1 MRSILFFTI
10 LLLATACS
18 KPVANFLVEGDT
30 QLIFPITF
38 KNISTNAEKYTWK
51 VDDKIV
57 SEDVDLQYYFYE
69 SGRHSVQLIATKG
82 HKSVSEANDVFIDPP
97 STCLVLLKT
106 NYGNMTLS
114 LNEETPMHLQNFVD
128 MVNSGYYE
136 GVIFHRVMDGFMI
149 QGGDDKLRKTRFK
162 GIIPDVI
169 QPEINN
175 SLYHTRGAL
184 AAARMPDEINP
195 GKNSSST
202 QFYIV
207 DGRSVDED
215 KLKDTESSKL
225 INYSDEQIEGYLS
238 NGGAPQ
244 LDGEYTVFGL
254 LVDGF
259 DVLEAISVVKTN
271 ERDKPLEEVVILEAK
286 ILN

>member
-1 MRSILFFTI
+1 
-10 LLLATACS
+10 
-18 KPVANFLVEGDT
+18 
-30 QLIFPITF
+30 
-38 KNISTNAEKYTWK
+38 
-51 VDDKIV
+51 
-57 SEDVDLQYYFYE
+57 
-69 SGRHSVQLIATKG
+69 
-82 HKSVSEANDVFIDPP
+82 
-97 STCLVLLKT
+97 
-106 NYGNMTLS
+106 
-114 LNEETPMHLQNFVD
+114 MH
-128 MVNSGYYE
+128 
-136 GVIFHRVMDGFMI
+136 
-149 QGGDDKLRKTRFK
+149 KLRKTRFK

-225 INYSDEQIEGYLS
+225 INYSDEQIESYLS

-244 LDGEYTVFGL
+244 LDGEYTVFGF

>member
-30 QLIFPITF
+30 QLISPITF
-38 KNISTNAEKYTWK
+38 TNISTNAEKYTWK

-57 SEDVDLQYYFYE
+57 SEDVNLQYNFYE

-82 HKSVSEANDVFIDPP
+82 NKSVSESNDVFINPP
-97 STCLVLLKT
+97 TTCLVLLKT
-106 NYGNMTLS
+106 NFGNMTLS
-114 LNEETPMHLQNFVD
+114 LNEETPMHLQNFVE

-149 QGGDDKLRKTRFK
+149 QGGDDKLRKTKFK
-162 GIIPDVI
+162 GKIPDVI

-175 SLYHTRGAL
+175 SLYHIRGAL

-244 LDGEYTVFGL
+244 LDGEYTVFGF

-259 DVLEAISVVKTN
+259 DVLESISVVKTN
-271 ERDKPLEEVVILEAK
+271 ERDKSLEEVVILEAK